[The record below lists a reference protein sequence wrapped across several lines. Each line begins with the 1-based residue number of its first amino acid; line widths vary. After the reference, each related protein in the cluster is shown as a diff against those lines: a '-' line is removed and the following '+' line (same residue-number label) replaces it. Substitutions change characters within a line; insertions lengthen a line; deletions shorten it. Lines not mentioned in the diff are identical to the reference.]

1 MTKLEYINER
11 MSDKKLRED
20 LLKVVPDVD
29 ALIPQSENDFSDI
42 QKFGLYPADQC
53 VPFVTKQGTPLYQLD
68 NMSMVPK
75 GDTANYLRYGD
86 FVFRQ
91 LEILYNMARMDNA
104 EAHHWLKD
112 NLFQGC
118 RVDARKKTEYK
129 SKFKGC
135 ERTDW
140 KSIQVEWMKYCL
152 NLKYRCNALF
162 RKDLFDCKVKQPVE
176 DATNTKY
183 VSNLF
188 WGAALVEVDGKK
200 YYFGCNV
207 LGKLIKELRENKGK
221 LKYELPEDMHLL
233 GKPIISNN

>member
-1 MTKLEYINER
+1 MTKLEYIKER

-29 ALIPQSENDFSDI
+29 ALIPQSENEFSDI

-53 VPFVTKQGTPLYQLD
+53 VPFVTKQGTLFYQLD

-75 GDTANYLRYGD
+75 GDTANYLRHGD
-86 FVFRQ
+86 FVFRKI
-91 LEILYNMARMDNA
+91 EILYDMARMDNA
-104 EAHHWLKD
+104 EAHHCLKD

-140 KSIQVEWMKYCL
+140 KSIQVEWMKYSR

-162 RKDLFDCKVKQPVE
+162 RKDLFDCKVKQPAE

-183 VSNLF
+183 VPNLF
-188 WGAALVEVDGKK
+188 WGAALVEADGKK

-207 LGKLIKELRENKGK
+207 LGKLLKELCENIGK